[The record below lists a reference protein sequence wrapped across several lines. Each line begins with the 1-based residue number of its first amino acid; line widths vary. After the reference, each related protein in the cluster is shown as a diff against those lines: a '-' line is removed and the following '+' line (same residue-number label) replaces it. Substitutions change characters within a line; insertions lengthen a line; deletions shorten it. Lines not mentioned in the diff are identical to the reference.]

1 MSAVAIEPD
10 WLVPVDSPEI
20 PRGALV
26 IDSGKVEFVGPALPQ
41 RFASLPKFR
50 LPGIAILP
58 GLVNSHCHLEFSD
71 LPRPIRATG
80 SFTQWLSEVIAYR
93 QSQRDAS
100 EEEILELRR
109 QAIHAGIRESWLAG
123 VRFVVDMVTAP
134 WNQRWVDEANLACLE
149 TLSTLAR
156 ETFVPQ
162 VALTVLPCVELI
174 DVNRNRGD
182 QTELMATQLL
192 KEPIG
197 PAVEKPGLAPHAP
210 YTASMALLQR
220 AAMRAHTEDRL
231 MCMHLAETQEE
242 LDWLQDRSG
251 PFASMLEPFM
261 DPAFR
266 ARVGTVNSHIQSL
279 SHAWRALVVHGNYL
293 SKHDLISLSRY
304 RDHVGIVY
312 CPRTHATFQH
322 QDHPAGKWNDAIP
335 FMLGTDSRA
344 SNPDLSIWEEICWAS
359 NVMFSLSPQQI
370 AFMATTGPARFL
382 QVESQAGALRAG
394 CFARLSAVD
403 LSKSRLYPSLGTG
416 SSAVPATSHPAPAN
430 PSAMLSDSAIRSISS
445 AELWETMLDNGAIRP
460 LETLP
465 CFQLP

>member
-1 MSAVAIEPD
+1 
-10 WLVPVDSPEI
+10 
-20 PRGALV
+20 
-26 IDSGKVEFVGPALPQ
+26 
-41 RFASLPKFR
+41 
-50 LPGIAILP
+50 
-58 GLVNSHCHLEFSD
+58 
-71 LPRPIRATG
+71 
-80 SFTQWLSEVIAYR
+80 
-93 QSQRDAS
+93 
-100 EEEILELRR
+100 
-109 QAIHAGIRESWLAG
+109 
-123 VRFVVDMVTAP
+123 
-134 WNQRWVDEANLACLE
+134 
-149 TLSTLAR
+149 
-156 ETFVPQ
+156 